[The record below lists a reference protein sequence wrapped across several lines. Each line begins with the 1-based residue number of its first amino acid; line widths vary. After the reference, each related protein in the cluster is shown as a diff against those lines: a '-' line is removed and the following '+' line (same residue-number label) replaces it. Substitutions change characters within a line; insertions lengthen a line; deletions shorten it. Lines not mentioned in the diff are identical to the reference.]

1 VAAEPGRSAAAGK
14 AGSVATATTAS
25 DETRRWALAF
35 ALALLLVPVALQ
47 LRPGT
52 DQMLFLDYST
62 ELLGGATLYVDL
74 WDNKQPGIFWL
85 YAGMQALL
93 GAGWTK
99 LLAGYAAWMCAAAA
113 TGALVARVAAPAGRA
128 WLLAVPFTLGV
139 VWLRSNPDQVAQ
151 IEEWV
156 ALPLSAI
163 LLLAS
168 RAEPAGAPARGR
180 WVAIGALAG
189 VVALLK
195 LVLAPVA
202 VAIVAA
208 VFVVRMATDRLPVRH
223 LAVALA
229 CASAGVALVWLPVL
243 AGFAA
248 RGAWDAFWWT
258 TFEYPRLAVGA
269 TERAPTARL
278 VSTLGWLAKSTF
290 MLVPGFALALLAA
303 WRAPRS
309 PLARVVAG
317 ALAWGVAG
325 LAMVLAQKFSWWA
338 YHMPLLVWPMGLLAA
353 IGCASAWSGAGA
365 SRTAA
370 RVACVIG
377 LAGLALHGAWLGS
390 KWLRGTDWPY
400 ATKDRAAMVT
410 AREVARTATPVCGT
424 SVAIGDQNGLQSAT
438 GLKRAMATN
447 AVFWGAF
454 LPAQVERLPDE
465 LHAARPDLVFMDA
478 DQRDDLARRH
488 PDVLARIEAWLAVD
502 YMPRA
507 TDALGGRWWER
518 APAARGAACPASR
531 APFAIPG
538 R

>member
-1 VAAEPGRSAAAGK
+1 MAAEPGPSAAAGGT
-14 AGSVATATTAS
+14 GSATAGA
-25 DETRRWALAF
+25 TRGWALAF
-35 ALALLLVPVALQ
+35 ALSLLLVPLALA
-47 LRPGT
+47 LKPGT
-52 DQMLFLDYST
+52 DQTLFLDYST

-85 YAGMQALL
+85 YAAMQALL

-99 LLAGYAAWMCAAAA
+99 VLAGYAAWMCAAAA
-113 TGALVARVAAPAGRA
+113 TGALVARFAVPAGRA

-189 VVALLK
+189 LVALLK

-202 VAIVAA
+202 VAIAAA
-208 VFVVRMATDRLPVRH
+208 VFVVRMATDRLPARH

-229 CASAGVALVWLPVL
+229 CATAGVALVWLPVL
-243 AGFAA
+243 AWFAA

-258 TFEYPRLAVGA
+258 SFEYPRLAVGA
-269 TERAPTARL
+269 TERAPAARL
-278 VSTLGWLAKSTF
+278 VATLGWLAKTTF
-290 MLVPGFALALLAA
+290 ILVPGIALALVAA

-325 LAMVLAQKFSWWA
+325 LAMILAQKFSWWA

-353 IGCASAWSGAGA
+353 VGCASAWSGAGRL
-365 SRTAA
+365 RTAA
-370 RVACVIG
+370 LVAIG
-377 LAGLALHGAWLGS
+377 VGAAGLALHGALLGS

-400 ATKDRAAMVT
+400 AAKDRAVMDT
-410 AREVARTATPVCGT
+410 AREVARGATLVCGT
-424 SVAIGDQNGLQSAT
+424 SVAIGDQDGLQSAT

-447 AVFWGAF
+447 GVFWGAF
-454 LPAQVERLPDE
+454 LPAQIQRLPDE
-465 LHAARPDLVFMDA
+465 LRAARPDLVFMDA
-478 DQRDDLARRH
+478 DQRDDLARRY
-488 PDVLARIEAWLAVD
+488 PDVLARIEAWLAAEYV
-502 YMPRA
+502 PRT
-507 TDALGGRWWER
+507 TDALDGRWWER
-518 APAARGAACPASR
+518 APAARSAACPASR
-531 APFAIPG
+531 APFEIPG

>member
-1 VAAEPGRSAAAGK
+1 MAAEPGRSAAAG
-14 AGSVATATTAS
+14 GTGATAGEA
-25 DETRRWALAF
+25 RRWALAF
-35 ALALLLVPVALQ
+35 ALSLLLVPVALQ

-52 DQMLFLDYST
+52 DQTLFLDYAS
-62 ELLGGATLYVDL
+62 ELLGGATLYIDL

-85 YAGMQALL
+85 YAAMQGLL

-99 LLAGYAAWMCAAAA
+99 VLAGYAAWMCAAAA

-202 VAIVAA
+202 VAIAAA
-208 VFVVRMATDRLPVRH
+208 VFVVRMATDRLPAGH
-223 LAVALA
+223 LAAALA
-229 CASAGVALVWLPVL
+229 CASAGFALVWLPVL
-243 AGFAA
+243 TGFAA

-258 TFEYPRLAVGA
+258 SFEYPRLAVVA
-269 TERAPTARL
+269 TERAPTTRL

-290 MLVPGFALALLAA
+290 MLAPGVALALLAA

-309 PLARVVAG
+309 PLACVVAG
-317 ALAWGVAG
+317 ALAWSVAG

-353 IGCASAWSGAGA
+353 IGCVSAWSGAGA

-370 RVACVIG
+370 RVAVGIG
-377 LAGLALHGAWLGS
+377 MAGLALHGAWFGS

-400 ATKDRAAMVT
+400 AAKDRAVMDT
-410 AREVARTATPVCGT
+410 AREVARGATLICGT

-447 AVFWGAF
+447 GVFWGAF
-454 LPAQVERLPDE
+454 LPAQLERLPDE
-465 LHAARPDLVFMDA
+465 LRAARPDLVFIDA

-488 PDVLARIEAWLAVD
+488 PEVLARIEAWLAAEYV
-502 YMPRA
+502 PRT
-507 TDALGGRWWER
+507 TDALDGRWWER
-518 APAARGAACPASR
+518 APATRGAACPASR